1 MDRVKFDLELFSQLN
16 REYAS
21 KPIAPRISTTEIS
34 GRASKRAGRLDKL
47 FDIRGK
53 RVLDVGCGR
62 GALAHELANAFECHV
77 TGVDIEAYPEWSKLQ
92 HPRLSLKKL
101 DISEG
106 HALAPRSFDVIYSWS
121 VMEHVQH
128 PFRML
133 QTCRDLL
140 APGGRFYLVAH
151 MYRSATGS
159 HRTPQVFFPWPH
171 LLFTDDVFEEYYKG
185 LGQPPMRPAWLNK
198 LTYAD
203 YFRYFEL
210 LGYVVEREFVRKR
223 ELDVAFYERFSDEL
237 SKYSI
242 FDLRTNAVD
251 VVLSVDRV
259 AARKKGK
266 IHRLV
271 RREFIDA
278 ALLGGPAATRRS
290 LLATGARLRRRARQ
304 VVGALRKSLVAA
316 KTKG

>member
-1 MDRVKFDLELFSQLN
+1 MDRVKFDLELFSRLN
-16 REYAS
+16 QEYAS
-21 KPIAPRISTTEIS
+21 KPIAPRASAATIESR
-34 GRASKRAGRLDKL
+34 GHRRAQRLDAM

-62 GALAHELANAFECHV
+62 GALALQLAQAYDCHV
-77 TGVDIEAYPEWSKLQ
+77 TGVDIQEYPEWSQLQ
-92 HPRLSLKKL
+92 HPRLRLRKL
-101 DISEG
+101 DLTQG
-106 HALAPRSFDVIYSWS
+106 HDLAPRSFDLIYSWS

-128 PFRML
+128 PHRML
-133 QTCRDLL
+133 QACRDLL

-159 HRTPQVFFPWPH
+159 HRSPDVFFPWPH
-171 LLFTDDVFEEYYKG
+171 LLFTDDVFEDFYRAQGRK
-185 LGQPPMRPAWLNK
+185 PMRPAWLNK

-223 ELDVAFYERFSDEL
+223 ELDTAFYERFSDEL

-251 VVLSVDRV
+251 VILSVDRV
-259 AARKKGK
+259 AARKKGR

-271 RREFIDA
+271 RREFIEA
-278 ALLGGPAATRRS
+278 AKSTSPASARRRVRR
-290 LLATGARLRRRARQ
+290 AGARLRFRARE
-304 VVGALRKSLVAA
+304 VLSALRKSLASA
-316 KTKG
+316 KSKG